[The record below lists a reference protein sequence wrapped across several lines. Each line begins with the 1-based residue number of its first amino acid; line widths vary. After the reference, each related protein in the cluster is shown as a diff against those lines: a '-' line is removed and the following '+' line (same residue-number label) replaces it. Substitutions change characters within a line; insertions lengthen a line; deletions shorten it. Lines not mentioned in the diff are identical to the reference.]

1 MIKRVLVVTGMFWAT
16 VSIAIAEQPN
26 ILVVMSD
33 DQGVGDIGLAGNQW
47 ARTPVL
53 DRLAAES
60 AQFANIVAAP
70 ARPTPPEACWAGGEI
85 ACCEDVSGFEH
96 GSAGA
101 SPAGGRKTREFRRF
115 RIEATRSFS
124 L

>member
-33 DQGVGDIGLAGNQW
+33 DQGVGDIGFAGNQW

-70 ARPTPPEACWAGGEI
+70 ARPTPP
-85 ACCEDVSGFEH
+85 
-96 GSAGA
+96 
-101 SPAGGRKTREFRRF
+101 
-115 RIEATRSFS
+115 
-124 L
+124 

>member
-26 ILVVMSD
+26 VLVVMSD

-70 ARPTPPEACWAGGEI
+70 ARPTPP
-85 ACCEDVSGFEH
+85 
-96 GSAGA
+96 
-101 SPAGGRKTREFRRF
+101 
-115 RIEATRSFS
+115 
-124 L
+124 